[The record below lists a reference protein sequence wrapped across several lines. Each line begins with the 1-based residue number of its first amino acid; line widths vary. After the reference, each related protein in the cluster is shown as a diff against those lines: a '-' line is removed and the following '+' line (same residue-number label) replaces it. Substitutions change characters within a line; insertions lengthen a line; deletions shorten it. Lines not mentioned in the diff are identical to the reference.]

1 MDVHSAAQKEAHKI
15 AKVVSV
21 GSLKGFGRKSPILF
35 LTIRFDGKR
44 LSISGVEGPKRN
56 GDAEGGCGQVIG
68 SLDQILSYEPGFN
81 AEVVA
86 RLRSIWSR
94 WHLNDMRAGCEHQ
107 RDWETDREVEIVTY
121 KLTSE
126 ATSEAADA
134 KRKIDKTARKLARS
148 IMEHQH
154 NTGAVAQYLVSLAS
168 EIEQSA
174 RVADLPYWANSAPD
188 ADSVGSG
195 RYEVEKRENK
205 RVGHLSAIEHPQ
217 GLLSKP
223 CEVCGYK
230 YGTEWRTETV
240 PMDVIDFLESLPAT
254 TLSYPWRPLEGC
266 ES

>member
-56 GDAEGGCGQVIG
+56 GDAEGGCGQVVG
-68 SLDQILSYEPGFN
+68 SLDRLLKFEPGFS

-86 RLRSIWSR
+86 RLKSVWER
-94 WHLNDMRAGCEHQ
+94 WHRNDMRAGCEHQ
-107 RDWETDREVEIVTY
+107 RAWETDREVEIVTY
-121 KLTSE
+121 KLTRE
-126 ATSEAADA
+126 AISEAADA
-134 KRKIDKTARKLARS
+134 KRMIDKTARKLARS
-148 IMEHQH
+148 IMEHQ
-154 NTGAVAQYLVSLAS
+154 NNPSAVAPYLRDLAS
-168 EIEQSA
+168 QIRSA
-174 RVADLPYWANSAPD
+174 ELIADLPYWTNSAPD

-205 RVGHLSAIEHPQ
+205 RIGHLSVTEHHQ
-217 GLLSKP
+217 GLLGKP

-240 PMDVIDFLESLPAT
+240 PLDVIAFLESLPAT
-254 TLSYPWRPLEGC
+254 TLSYPWRFSED
-266 ES
+266 

>member
-1 MDVHSAAQKEAHKI
+1 MKSKKI

-21 GSLKGFGRKSPILF
+21 GSLKGFGRKAPILF
-35 LTIRFDGKR
+35 LDIRFDGER
-44 LSISGVEGPKRN
+44 LAIFGVEGPKCN

-86 RLRSIWSR
+86 RLQSIWSR

-107 RDWETDREVEIVTY
+107 RDWETGREV
-121 KLTSE
+121 
-126 ATSEAADA
+126 
-134 KRKIDKTARKLARS
+134 TA
-148 IMEHQH
+148 
-154 NTGAVAQYLVSLAS
+154 
-168 EIEQSA
+168 
-174 RVADLPYWANSAPD
+174 
-188 ADSVGSG
+188 
-195 RYEVEKRENK
+195 
-205 RVGHLSAIEHPQ
+205 HPQ

-240 PMDVIDFLESLPAT
+240 PLDVLDFLESLPAT

-266 ES
+266 GS